1 MELIRDSELRMLLL
15 DGKIEEFNQ
24 RAEDEPPNLES
35 VDLRTVDLRG
45 ANLLHA
51 KLRDAYLRNADLRGV
66 DLLYA
71 DMDGASI
78 QGARVSGV
86 RFPRDLTAEE
96 IVLSLREGTRIRAQ
110 RDPAPPAV
118 PASSDKGESESAD
131 ESESPSS

>member
-1 MELIRDSELRMLLL
+1 MELIRDSELRNLLL
-15 DGKIEEFNQ
+15 EGKIEEFN
-24 RAEDEPPNLES
+24 RLTEEEPPDLES

-51 KLRDAYLRNADLRGV
+51 RLRDSYLRNADLRGV

-96 IVLSLREGTRIRAQ
+96 IQLSLRDGTRLRAQ
-110 RDPAPPAV
+110 RDPAPPAEEN
-118 PASSDKGESESAD
+118 SSS
-131 ESESPSS
+131 